1 MCFQPRLHSHLIMLS
16 NYISSTC
23 IQLFF
28 ILSYKRI
35 LLGID
40 TCVWPILMWAKPNL
54 NSLTHNRAWVK
65 REQAGQSNLW
75 LHRNISPFN
84 RNIQTF
90 KGRDTQGDSESDY
103 KFCRK
108 SLINLR
114 KEILFQFVKEIQSRA
129 LRQRTRGPANC
140 LIGGAGRILI
150 GLSCPN
156 RITNIF
162 GSDCHYEALTCQG
175 AV

>member
-16 NYISSTC
+16 NHISSTS
-23 IQLFF
+23 IQLFI

-65 REQAGQSNLW
+65 REQQSNLW
-75 LHRNISPFN
+75 LHRNISSFN
-84 RNIQTF
+84 RNTQTI
-90 KGRDTQGDSESDY
+90 KVQDTQGEGKSCY

-108 SLINLR
+108 SRFNLR
-114 KEILFQFVKEIQSRA
+114 KEILFQFVRKSSLGHCGSVPGDRLTA
-129 LRQRTRGPANC
+129 LLVEQEE
-140 LIGGAGRILI
+140 
-150 GLSCPN
+150 
-156 RITNIF
+156 
-162 GSDCHYEALTCQG
+162 YW
-175 AV
+175 